1 MNLETSK
8 ILGGI
13 SAILMLVGIILS
25 PISQVFAG
33 LGLSIIGFILLLI
46 SLYSLSN
53 YYNDRGI
60 FTNAIFSFISLIIGI
75 AVAISVAIFVV
86 LSQLSQLASFLQSIF
101 PGWNGTD
108 WAAIQGMTPDTSN
121 IDINALVPFLIGFL
135 LSLVALWV
143 FAIIAGFFARRSLR
157 ELALRSGVG
166 LFSTAGL
173 LILIGAV
180 LLILLIIPGAIL
192 IWIALIILTVAFFSI
207 KAPEPSQPPPV
218 TMVPPAQP
226 TPV

>member
-1 MNLETSK
+1 MNLETGK

-25 PISQVFAG
+25 PIGQGFAG

-46 SLYSLSN
+46 SLYSLAN

-60 FTNAIFSFISLIIGI
+60 FNNAIFSLISIIVGG
-75 AVAISVAIFVV
+75 AVALSVLIFAVF
-86 LSQLSQLASFLQSIF
+86 SQLVPFLQTIY
-101 PGWNGTD
+101 PGWNGAD
-108 WAAIQGMTPDTSN
+108 WTAIQGMTPDTSN
-121 IDINALVPFLIGFL
+121 IDITAIIPFLTGLLLFL
-135 LSLVALWV
+135 FVIWV
-143 FAIIAGFFARRSLR
+143 FAIIAAFFARRSLR

-180 LLILLIIPGAIL
+180 LLILLVIPGAII